1 MRVEQLGAGEPELAI
16 VGGIHGDEPCGRR
29 AVERLLA
36 DDPDV
41 DRPVKLVVANEEALE
56 RNARYVEEDLNRAF
70 PGDPDGTTHES
81 RLAAELTRELRGCT
95 VFSLHSTRSYAAPFA
110 LVDELG
116 ATARSIC
123 PSLTVEAVVETAEFS
138 VGRLIAVQDV
148 VDVVEVECGLQGSEG
163 AARNAV
169 SLCYEF
175 LAATGALPRD
185 GEPALGHAVP
195 VFRLT
200 RQIPKPVGGGPFR
213 VFARNFERVAA
224 GEAFAAAADEEFVA
238 EESFYPVLL
247 SPDGYE
253 DVFGYA
259 AELCGRLDDHPVE
272 AEHAPGRL

>member
-1 MRVEQLGAGEPELAI
+1 MRVEQLGDGEPELAI
-16 VGGIHGDEPCGRR
+16 VGSIHGDEPCGRR

-41 DRPVKLVVANEEALE
+41 DRPVKLVIANEAALE
-56 RNARYVEEDLNRAF
+56 ANVRYVEEDLNSAF
-70 PGDPDGTTHES
+70 PGDPDGNTHES
-81 RLAAELTRELRGCT
+81 RLAAALTRELRGCT

-116 ATARSIC
+116 GTARSIC
-123 PSLTVEAVVETAEFS
+123 PHLTVEAVVETAEFS
-138 VGRLIAVQDV
+138 TGRLIAVQDV
-148 VDVVEVECGLQGSEG
+148 VDVLEVECGLQGSEG

-175 LAATGALPRD
+175 LAAAGALPARGD
-185 GEPALGHAVP
+185 PELGHAVP

-200 RQIPKPVGGGPFR
+200 RQIPKPVDGGPYR

-224 GEAFAAAADEEFVA
+224 GEPFAEADGEPFVA
-238 EESFYPVLL
+238 EDSFYPILL

-259 AELCGRLDDHPVE
+259 AELVGRLDDRATE